1 MKLNLCRCGS
11 GLERVARCDV
21 ADPAHRFPFGWVT
34 RLVTEGSDGQ
44 SRQRPFG

>member
-1 MKLNLCRCGS
+1 MVDTANQYHLWVL
-11 GLERVARCDV
+11 